1 MDPVLA
7 GDLDPCRIM
16 SGGCPRGVTNVLSTS
31 DIILHMY

>member
-1 MDPVLA
+1 MDPLLP

-16 SGGCPRGVTNVLSTS
+16 SGGYPRGVTNALSTL